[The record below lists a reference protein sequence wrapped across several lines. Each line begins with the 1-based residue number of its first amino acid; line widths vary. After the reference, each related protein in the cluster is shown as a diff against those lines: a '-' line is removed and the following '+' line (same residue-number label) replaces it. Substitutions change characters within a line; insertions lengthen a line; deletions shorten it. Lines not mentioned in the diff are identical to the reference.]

1 MKLALALVVVMSTWG
16 MLMFAA
22 TSREITKPKP
32 PPPPPPFPKPEI
44 MPGFDLDSSDGASY
58 SKFIGDLRARLKD
71 PNRSYFG
78 VPMIR
83 QYDRL
88 QYMYVGLE
96 SAQGNSITLAI
107 RMNDLYVDGY
117 SYKYRGQLR
126 ARFLKLETT
135 TIQQQVEKNLFTD
148 ATNNDKDIGY
158 DGSYAQ
164 LQAKAELDRMNL
176 KLGSQN
182 LETYI
187 NEITYKDYTKP
198 KEFIKTEAR
207 LLLIVIQMVPE
218 AIRFKYIENKIKVNF
233 FAGYAPDLRAIDLE
247 NNWGKLSKAIT
258 AANPQTGI
266 IPKNELD
273 NLKLRNADGSM
284 QNIQNVSDIKEDMG
298 LLKYIAPSS
307 STWRMM
313 QPGDNVNVW
322 VQ

>member
-22 TSREITKPKP
+22 TSREITKAKP
-32 PPPPPPFPKPEI
+32 PPPPPPFPKPET

-83 QYDRL
+83 RYDRL
-88 QYMYVGLE
+88 QYMYVELE

-117 SYKYRGQLR
+117 SYKYRGQQLR
-126 ARFLKLETT
+126 ARFLKLETP

-164 LQAKAELDRMNL
+164 LEAKAELDRMKL

-233 FAGYAPDLRAIDLE
+233 LAGYAPDLRAIDLE
-247 NNWGKLSKAIT
+247 KNWEKLSKAIT

-266 IPKNELD
+266 IPG
-273 NLKLRNADGSM
+273 NLQLTNADGSM

-307 STWRMM
+307 STSRMM